1 MNKYDDSSSE
11 ESGNSSL
18 YLNMTDSLNSTESY
32 SSLNL
37 TTTTL
42 TPSGLSDGEVC
53 PVVKRAAN
61 MNPEFSW
68 DKKLQGLILGAF
80 FWGYT
85 VMQIP
90 SGYLS
95 DVFGPRLMISI
106 GMFPVALLSIICP
119 FLARGSPYLLL
130 VGRVLIGC
138 GQVSSRVEKT
148 PLKSIEQEM
157 ALLGPGKYPLI
168 AMSYY
173 TLHYSI

>member
-1 MNKYDDSSSE
+1 MNKYEDSE
-11 ESGNSSL
+11 EHHDNS
-18 YLNMTDSLNSTESY
+18 NVNSTYWAFNDTSPNNATY
-32 SSLNL
+32 LNL
-37 TTTTL
+37 TLPPPPSTTARTH
-42 TPSGLSDGEVC
+42 SDDGC
-53 PVVKRAAN
+53 PIVKRSASLKA
-61 MNPEFSW
+61 EFAW

-106 GMFPVALLSIICP
+106 GMFPVAILTIICP

-138 GQVSSRVEKT
+138 GEVGKFF
-148 PLKSIEQEM
+148 SI
-157 ALLGPGKYPLI
+157 
-168 AMSYY
+168 
-173 TLHYSI
+173 TN